1 MINFGLFR
9 PWNFMFIV
17 GVTLMTMFLMSAA
30 KNRLD
35 NRVSRG
41 G

>member
-9 PWNFMFIV
+9 PWNVAVIGAV
-17 GVTLMTMFLMSAA
+17 ALITMFLMSAA